1 MDKQREGFE
10 KAYEPNPNK
19 SPFTE
24 VKFDE
29 VARVYKPLDQFN
41 PRIASSLNAAWY
53 GWRIRQAEV
62 DGLQAKVEELQ
73 KQLSEYIFVSETL
86 DEMYVKEAQKSDEL
100 QKRVQFLEQELGAWK
115 GKSIAAMINGMCKQC
130 GKEPWQAI
138 VSDKDGYALLHCFGC
153 GANKYELVGEQ
164 ALNGDQYDEHRK
176 KAEEAISKG
185 ASLTN
190 HRIEL

>member
-73 KQLSEYIFVSETL
+73 TQLSL
-86 DEMYVKEAQKSDEL
+86 QRQRVKAFEEELTSSRNYGDEL
-100 QKRVQFLEQELGAWK
+100 QKRVDELEFQLKDWK
-115 GKSIAAMINGMCKQC
+115 QKSMPAMLNGMCGRC
-130 GKEPWQAI
+130 GKEL
-138 VSDKDGYALLHCFGC
+138 DEKGYRHES
-153 GANKYELVGEQ
+153 N
-164 ALNGDQYDEHRK
+164 
-176 KAEEAISKG
+176 
-185 ASLTN
+185 
-190 HRIEL
+190 